1 LPGNSLLVLTEPNPT
16 THIGTWEV
24 FNGNTTKSGT
34 YTDTQEWNL
43 GADVTQ
49 PLAVHLVLNVDGAA
63 TTPAS
68 LTSINTFT
76 ANNVCLSGLAADPRY
91 ALVHR
96 LGIAIGQASTENLGD
111 TTKKGF
117 APPVKNTFAWWG
129 GAVNIVGTGSV
140 TPALQT
146 PITQNNLQFNGS
158 LGTSADTVFAR
169 TYDRYLVANKGS
181 SVDNVFID
189 YNNAGDWTYGGG
201 SGAFTAGDIATPGFK
216 NTVFNGNR
224 P

>member
-1 LPGNSLLVLTEPNPT
+1 
-16 THIGTWEV
+16 
-24 FNGNTTKSGT
+24 
-34 YTDTQEWNL
+34 NL
-43 GADVTQ
+43 DRH
-49 PLAVHLVLNVDGAA
+49 VHRHNVR
-63 TTPAS
+63 
-68 LTSINTFT
+68 
-76 ANNVCLSGLAADPRY
+76 LSGLTADPRY
-91 ALVHR
+91 PLVHS

-146 PITQNNLQFNGS
+146 LITQNNLQFNGS

-216 NTVFNGNR
+216 NTVFNGNKPAVVPNPDDLHNR
-224 P
+224 NINPLQGTGQNTGTNGGTKAPQAR